1 MVEPVTVGVVLVG
14 AFFLFFGAAFSS
26 YGVSALGIV
35 VGGSAG
41 YLLGPTVAASVAAS
55 ATLVTVGA
63 ALGGAVIGLLLSY
76 AIMSLAVA
84 AIAFVV
90 GTYVG
95 LVAVA
100 AVIVE
105 GGMIEQAIVAI
116 IVGVVFALVGL
127 VLTKTMMVIM
137 TAFIGATLGSLS
149 VTAGDLAF
157 VATEMNPD
165 PLFFDPMNPLF
176 IGLFA
181 LGVLTQFGLFKF
193 GYVGKVLTLLPGVK
207 PLRNRAERD

>member
-1 MVEPVTVGVVLVG
+1 MVEPTTIGVVLVG

-41 YLLGPTVAASVAAS
+41 YLLGPSIAASLAAS
-55 ATLVTVGA
+55 GTVVTIGA
-63 ALGGAVIGLLLSY
+63 ALAGAVIGLLLSF

-90 GTYVG
+90 GSYIG

-100 AVIVE
+100 TALVD
-105 GGMIEQAIVAI
+105 GGMIEQVLVAL
-116 IVGVVFALVGL
+116 IVGVVFALIGL

-137 TAFIGATLGSLS
+137 TAFVGATFASLS
-149 VTAGDLAF
+149 VTAGDLST
-157 VATEMNPD
+157 VAANLDPD
-165 PLFFDPMNPLF
+165 PLFFDATNPLF
-176 IGLFA
+176 IGLFI

-193 GYVGKVLTLLPGVK
+193 GYVGKVLTLLPGVR